1 MKKLILL
8 FLTLGLL
15 ASTYAQKAKDTV
27 SEVAVAAPTF
37 SIIYEVTDDAGEPL
51 GALELQVY
59 DRKLQT
65 EGIQFKRLNDQVRGL
80 DPIRPKVKLIHL
92 PEVGGLAYKLA
103 ESLEEIRQP
112 VDGVTVLLVDYMV
125 LLEAKRT
132 KYN

>member
-1 MKKLILL
+1 MKHLFILA
-8 FLTLGLL
+8 LL
-15 ASTYAQKAKDTV
+15 SLATVTAYAQKTKDTV

-112 VDGVTVLLVDYMV
+112 VDGVTVLLVDYML